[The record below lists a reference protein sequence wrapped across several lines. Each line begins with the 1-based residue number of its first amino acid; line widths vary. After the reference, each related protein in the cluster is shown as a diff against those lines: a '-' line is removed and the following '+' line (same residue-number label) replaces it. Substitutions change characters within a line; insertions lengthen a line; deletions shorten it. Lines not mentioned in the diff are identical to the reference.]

1 MLTVGVVFGRTI
13 SSPSRILGL
22 KLISGTLDA
31 LRRCDSRYVCHCCRW
46 SMVFLTKEWSAS
58 AHCLPTAI
66 SRENTGRTARESRS
80 FRVDVI
86 GGAQRVFVSL

>member
-1 MLTVGVVFGRTI
+1 MLTIGVVVGRI
-13 SSPSRILGL
+13 VGSLSRILGVD
-22 KLISGTLDA
+22 LISGTLGA
-31 LRRCDSRYVCHCCRW
+31 LGRCDGCYVCHCCRW

-58 AHCLPTAI
+58 AHWLPTAI
-66 SRENTGRTARESRS
+66 PRENTGRTARESRS